1 MDSWC
6 LNPDFLMVC
15 EHVTK
20 EFLHIINFVLFLPV
34 CTWQAKAVMY
44 KNHTACQ
51 VQSILKMHFF
61 CKNLVA
67 NLDVEALRR
76 LALELLRRQ
85 PAAFVDL
92 VNGELPVQ
100 GELPSQEQEDEPEDR
115 DPPPEGIPEWCFCG
129 HCAPMPTQEENK
141 CCSRLVMPCLTTN
154 PLFNQLVLDANV
166 LDIAMRYREDILV
179 MEHPRNNENFRH
191 SAYRQFVL

>member
-20 EFLHIINFVLFLPV
+20 EFLHTINVPFLPV

-85 PAAFVDL
+85 AAAFVDL

-115 DPPPEGIPEWCFCG
+115 EPPPEGIPEWCFCG

-154 PLFNQLVLDANV
+154 PLFNQHVLDANV

-191 SAYRQFVL
+191 SAY

>member
-1 MDSWC
+1 
-6 LNPDFLMVC
+6 
-15 EHVTK
+15 
-20 EFLHIINFVLFLPV
+20 
-34 CTWQAKAVMY
+34 
-44 KNHTACQ
+44 
-51 VQSILKMHFF
+51 MHFF

-76 LALELLRRQ
+76 LALELLWRQ

-129 HCAPMPTQEENK
+129 HYAPIPTQEENK

-154 PLFNQLVLDANV
+154 PLFNQLMLDANV
-166 LDIAMRYREDILV
+166 LDIATRYREDILV
-179 MEHPRNNENFRH
+179 MEHPKNNENFRH
-191 SAYRQFVL
+191 SACRQFVLWQHGRLGRGNRVVVPSCCVLAIRTRYPSPNGIYTGFRPARL

>member
-20 EFLHIINFVLFLPV
+20 EFLHIINVVLFLPV

-51 VQSILKMHFF
+51 VQTILKMHFF

-76 LALELLRRQ
+76 LALEFLRRQ

-92 VNGELPVQ
+92 VNCLYKVNYLHRNKNGVFAATVHQCPPKKRTNAVQ
-100 GELPSQEQEDEPEDR
+100 D
-115 DPPPEGIPEWCFCG
+115 
-129 HCAPMPTQEENK
+129 
-141 CCSRLVMPCLTTN
+141 
-154 PLFNQLVLDANV
+154 
-166 LDIAMRYREDILV
+166 
-179 MEHPRNNENFRH
+179 
-191 SAYRQFVL
+191 